1 MSEVLPRPDHQR
13 ILDATPRRT
22 EVAILAAGT
31 RITRLHRLGGPH
43 QLRWG
48 EFRTWG
54 PTTSR
59 FDHHPDPAGNH
70 LGRGILYA
78 ATGKEAFTTVLAE
91 TFSAGQQVVG
101 PIDRSDRRPAITVFE
116 LVAELRLLRL
126 EGGWVT
132 RAGGNQAI
140 CSGVR
145 ETSRLWA
152 REIYGCYPDLDG
164 VSYVSSVW
172 GQGVCVALW
181 ERAGRALPARPIASR
196 TLDDPAMFNA
206 LAAAAFDLG
215 VALL

>member
-13 ILDATPRRT
+13 ILAATPRRG
-22 EVAILAAGT
+22 EIAVLAPGT
-31 RITRLHRLGGPH
+31 RITRLHRIAGART
-43 QLRWG
+43 LRWD

-59 FDHHPDPAGNH
+59 FDHHPEPAGNH
-70 LGRGILYA
+70 PGHGILYA
-78 ATGKEAFTTVLAE
+78 AIGTGAFTTVIAE
-91 TFSAGQQVVG
+91 TFSAGQQAVG
-101 PIDRSDRRPAITVFE
+101 PIDRSDRRPTITVFE
-116 LVAELRLLRL
+116 LAAGLRLLRL

-145 ETSRLWA
+145 ATSRLWA
-152 REIYGCYPDLDG
+152 REIYACYPDLDG

-172 GQGVCVALW
+172 GGGACVALF
-181 ERAGRALPARPIASR
+181 ERAGRALPPSPIASR
-196 TLDDPAMFNA
+196 TLDDPAMFDA
-206 LAAAAFDLG
+206 LGAAAFDLG